1 MYSGR
6 KRQLLLDSVLLRGIP
21 ESELKQIESFIR
33 LASFKRGKTIFRKGE
48 PGRGMMMIVSGRVKI
63 TSPAGGNEAFLAV
76 AGPGEVFGEI
86 ALLDGGPRTADAVA
100 LEDTELLVLD
110 RRDFLPLVQ
119 RHPSAFLSLLEV
131 LCARIRADTEMVED
145 FLFLDLPARLG
156 RALRRLAE
164 HNGTPVENGVR
175 IDVRFS
181 QRELGKTVG
190 MTRESINKQLRI
202 WRDRK
207 ILDIADGHIVI
218 LDMEALSADI
228 EGRTT
233 DDDDDK

>member
-1 MYSGR
+1 MSLR
-6 KRQLLLDSVLLRGIP
+6 KRKLLTESTLLRGIP
-21 ESELKQIESFIR
+21 EEELRKIESFIR
-33 LASFKRGKTIFRKGE
+33 LAAYHRGRAIFRKGD
-48 PGRGMMMIVSGRVKI
+48 PGRGMMMVVSGRVKI
-63 TSPAGGNEAFLAV
+63 SSPTGGNEAFFGV
-76 AGPGEVFGEI
+76 MSPGDVFGEI

-110 RRDFLPLVQ
+110 RRDFLPLIQ
-119 RHPSAFLSLLEV
+119 RHPGAFLSLLEV
-131 LCARIRADTEMVED
+131 LCARIRSDTEMVED

-164 HNGTPVENGVR
+164 QTGTPVEPQGVR

-202 WRDRK
+202 WRDRN
-207 ILDIADGHIVI
+207 ILDMDDGHIVI
-218 LDMEALSADI
+218 LDMDGLTADI
-228 EGRTT
+228 ESRL
-233 DDDDDK
+233 